1 MEFHLAFLLLW
12 YNIITMRQKKTTIF
26 SRLQI
31 TDHVLQM
38 ISENIQSPDSLTV
51 FVLKHDSRLEKRF
64 LKWVIEESI
73 GRDLKFFPSFTTTN
87 PRDGEKALLRV
98 NEWKS
103 DQPVLVILQPQK
115 PFKKTP
121 PFFNQL
127 AELVQK
133 TGKKLIL
140 IPICI
145 IWNKYPLAITKH
157 PLFSGKHR
165 YHSEIY
171 HRYMLLFR
179 PKNIVFE
186 IGTPFTP
193 DFSGYDTKTG
203 DQQVR
208 SRLFRYLARMERAV
222 TGPPM
227 RSRAHI
233 SQRVLKDRRFL
244 KQLELLSGGDEEKQP
259 KLLRQAEKILYEM
272 AADFKK
278 STIKKFQKTLGW
290 AWPKIIEGFWVDHK
304 GMDQYRI
311 LSRKAPALVMPCH
324 RSHADY
330 LIVSYLFNMNNLML
344 PFIAAG
350 INLSFWPMGPI
361 FRRSGAYFIRRSF
374 KGDKLYPLVL
384 EAYIRRLLKDKIP
397 QEFFP
402 EGTRSR
408 TGKLLH
414 PKTGLMAINLS
425 AVRNGDVKDLLF
437 VPLSIVYGKL
447 FETGSYL
454 HEAEGAVKKK
464 ENARSVL
471 KTARLLGKNFGKVY
485 MNFGKMFMLSDF
497 LSEKGI
503 QLDQLNDNEFRDF
516 TNQAGYRVIREIQ
529 KSTLITPIALVS
541 LLFLSNVRR
550 GMTRDSLMLRLDYAL
565 RFFKSRSVPVAELST
580 AIDEAIIRVLDYL
593 VQSEKI
599 EEHTIG
605 NQVIYRPVESRRS
618 YMEYYKNNI
627 IHHFIDVS
635 FVAAS
640 ILKVKK
646 SSFTFQ
652 ELAEEYNFLHKLFH
666 MEFVYETDDPQ
677 QSNIRRELSLLKELG
692 LVSREGEA
700 FSIDSKSSFV
710 LRNIAGCILSYLE
723 AYYTILE
730 SYYSI
735 SRQNETLPPNILPSI
750 LTRGKLLHAM
760 GEITKKESVN
770 KFYYQT
776 GHQWMN
782 RSGLVNW
789 SALAPELRKGEKTE
803 QILNYRQLKE
813 NLNAF
818 ISAIT
823 G

>member
-1 MEFHLAFLLLW
+1 
-12 YNIITMRQKKTTIF
+12 MRQKKTTIF

-38 ISENIQSPDSLTV
+38 VSENMQDPDSLAV
-51 FVLKHDSRLEKRF
+51 FILKHDSRLEKRL

-73 GRDLKFFPSFTTTN
+73 GRDLQFFPSFTTTN
-87 PRDGEKALLRV
+87 PIDGEKALSQV
-98 NEWKS
+98 NNWKS
-103 DQPVLVILQPQK
+103 DQPVLAILQPQK
-115 PFKKTP
+115 PFKKIP
-121 PFFNQL
+121 PFFHQL
-127 AELVQK
+127 EELAQK
-133 TGKKLIL
+133 TGKKLVL

-145 IWNKYPLAITKH
+145 IWNKYPLPITKH

-165 YHSEIY
+165 YRSEIY
-171 HRYMLLFR
+171 HHHMLLFR
-179 PKNIVFE
+179 PKNIAFE

-193 DFSGYDTKTG
+193 DFSDSASEGS

-208 SRLFRYLARMERAV
+208 SRLFRALSRMERTIV
-222 TGPPM
+222 GPPM

-244 KQLELLSGGDEEKQP
+244 KQLALLSDGDEEKETKFLQ
-259 KLLRQAEKILYEM
+259 QAEKILHEL

-278 STIKKFQKTLGW
+278 TTIMKFQKILDW
-290 AWPKIIEGFWVDHK
+290 AWPKIIEGFWIDRK

-311 LSRKAPALVMPCH
+311 LSRKAPALVLPCH

-330 LIVSYLFNMNNLML
+330 LIVSYLFNQNNLMV

-361 FRRSGAYFIRRSF
+361 FRRSGAYFIRRAF

-414 PKTGLMAINLS
+414 PKTGLMAINLT
-425 AVRNGDVKDLLF
+425 AARNGDIKDLLF

-447 FETGSYL
+447 FETGAYL

-471 KTARLLGKNFGKVY
+471 KTTRLLGKNFGKVY
-485 MNFGKMFMLSDF
+485 LNFGKMFLLSDY
-497 LSEKGI
+497 LLEKGI
-503 QLDQLNDNEFRDF
+503 QLEQLDDKEFRDF
-516 TNQAGYRVIREIQ
+516 TNQTGYHVIREIQ

-541 LLFLSNVRR
+541 LLFLSNVRK
-550 GMTRDSLMLRLDYAL
+550 GMTRDGLMMRLDYAL
-565 RFFKSRSVPVAELST
+565 RFFKSRSVPVAELSA
-580 AIDEAIIRVLDYL
+580 AIDEAIIKVLNYL

-599 EEHTIG
+599 EEHTID

-640 ILKVKK
+640 ILKLKK
-646 SSFTFQ
+646 SSFTFD
-652 ELAEEYNFLHKLFH
+652 ELTEQYNFLHKLFSR
-666 MEFVYETDDPQ
+666 EFVYETDEPR
-677 QSNIRRELSLLKELG
+677 QSSIKRELSLLQELE
-692 LVSREGEA
+692 LVFEA
-700 FSIDSKSSFV
+700 GKKFSIDSKSSFV

-723 AYYTILE
+723 SYYTVLE

-735 SRQNETLPPNILPSI
+735 SRQHETLPPNILPSI
-750 LTRGKLLHAM
+750 LTRGKLLYTM
-760 GEITKKESVN
+760 GEITKKESIN

-789 SALAPELRKGEKTE
+789 TALAPELRKGEKTE
-803 QILNYRQLKE
+803 HTLEYRQLKE

-818 ISAIT
+818 ILAIT